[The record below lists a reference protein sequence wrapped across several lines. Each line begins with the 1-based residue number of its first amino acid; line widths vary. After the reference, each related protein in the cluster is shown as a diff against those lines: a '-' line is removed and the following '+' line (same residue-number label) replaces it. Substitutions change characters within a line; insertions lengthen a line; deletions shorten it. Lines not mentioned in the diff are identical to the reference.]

1 MVSLL
6 VCMAT
11 FFVFVCIF
19 ATRCS
24 VHAFLAI
31 KIMSIYPPVHLSV
44 CLSVAC
50 GLCDKT
56 KEPTADILNTCE
68 RAMPVVFWHEQRL
81 VGNVLFHL
89 KFVLRLFTSNTST
102 SRPVHYGQRQK
113 TTERLQ
119 RPNALSATTF

>member
-68 RAMPVVFWHEQRL
+68 RAMPVDYSQVTQA
-81 VGNVLFHL
+81 HL
-89 KFVLRLFTSNTST
+89 GL
-102 SRPVHYGQRQK
+102 Y
-113 TTERLQ
+113 TTGKGKRRRKDCKGLMLCLQ
-119 RPNALSATTF
+119 QHFKMRC